1 MSHTEEDVTAEM
13 SLQIDGDGTGD
24 DVLDTLLK
32 DLIKIKS
39 RMAKAVIQTELLSKL
54 EMRFKQALVLVQFL
68 RQCDEVMFWINEF
81 GHDLEHVEVLQRKF
95 DEFQKDMA
103 SQEFLVTDVCE
114 TADKLV
120 SDQHPESSVVT
131 DKKAELLE
139 AWARLRLRLLIII

>member
-1 MSHTEEDVTAEM
+1 
-13 SLQIDGDGTGD
+13 
-24 DVLDTLLK
+24 
-32 DLIKIKS
+32 
-39 RMAKAVIQTELLSKL
+39 
-54 EMRFKQALVLVQFL
+54 
-68 RQCDEVMFWINEF
+68 MFWINEF